1 MNLTSSPDPPVDVDE
16 SAMNHTLTSG
26 SLQGTAAK
34 MNDTGRFH
42 FKRSSYRCYSSSKA
56 VILLLLIIFVDVI
69 DAVFTP
75 TTLDSM
81 FTVLGNC
88 MGEYPEHGGDS
99 GTGVCPAESAK
110 SDGGGDGSAIG
121 AMGDWDMS
129 KMTTLHS
136 CT

>member
-34 MNDTGRFH
+34 TNDTERFH
-42 FKRSSYRCYSSSKA
+42 FKTSSYRCYSSSQA
-56 VILLLLIIFVDVI
+56 VILLLLIVFVDVI

-88 MGEYPEHGGDS
+88 MGEDPEDGGDAR
-99 GTGVCPAESAK
+99 TGVCPTESAK
-110 SDGGGDGSAIG
+110 SDGNGGTKG

-129 KMTTLHS
+129 KMTTLSH